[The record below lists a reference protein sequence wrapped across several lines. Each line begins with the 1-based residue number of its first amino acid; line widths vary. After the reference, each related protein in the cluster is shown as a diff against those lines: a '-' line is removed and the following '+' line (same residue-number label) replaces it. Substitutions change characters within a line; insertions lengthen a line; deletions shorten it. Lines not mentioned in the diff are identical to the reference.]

1 MSHGTPLAGK
11 GNPTWPFGNVPETL
25 TPWRNDLLHATAPR
39 PGASGGLAARAL
51 TLVAAAMNEIAA
63 RLADIPRGIGARLFL
78 DCDEEACWH
87 GWQITPIQG
96 GLGRSYRDPRFDM
109 LHDPAGPAGQVPLG
123 QDSPDGDQ

>member
-1 MSHGTPLAGK
+1 
-11 GNPTWPFGNVPETL
+11 VPETL

-109 LHDPAGPAGQVPLG
+109 LHDPAGPAGQVPGTLIISAEAKLAG
-123 QDSPDGDQ
+123 RVGRNPPMLVLWLVE